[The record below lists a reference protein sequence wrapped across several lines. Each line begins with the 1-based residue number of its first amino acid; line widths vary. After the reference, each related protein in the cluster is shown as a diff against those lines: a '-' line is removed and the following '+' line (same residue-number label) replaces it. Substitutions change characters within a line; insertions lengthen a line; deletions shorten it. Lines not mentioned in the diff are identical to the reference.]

1 MASLNEMTPKTRVM
15 IILSIVSV
23 VVMWIVSKTVSDSYF
38 IIFIVAPVILYWGY
52 RFVNEGTNIK

>member
-1 MASLNEMTPKTRVM
+1 MTPKTRVM